1 LSAISIFCFA
11 ITNAPTALDARAAD
25 SYPDRPIHLLVAPY
39 PPSGP
44 NDVIARLVA
53 NKLGD
58 GLGWHVVVENRPGG
72 SGNLAVIGT
81 AVRLNPS
88 LFSNVG
94 YAFDQF
100 TPVSIPTQ
108 DPQILVVHPSLGTK
122 SAQELVERAK
132 KEPGKI
138 NSGSSGNGTSVPL
151 AAELFKRA
159 AGVDLQH
166 VPYKGTSVL
175 MADLL
180 AGRVPVAF
188 VSLLVAKQHVA
199 RGELLARNHLQ
210 GAIAEFGRTH

>member
-1 LSAISIFCFA
+1 MRS
-11 ITNAPTALDARAAD
+11 TN
-25 SYPDRPIHLLVAPY
+25 LLRSPY
-39 PPSGP
+39 
-44 NDVIARLVA
+44 
-53 NKLGD
+53 
-58 GLGWHVVVENRPGG
+58 
-72 SGNLAVIGT
+72 
-81 AVRLNPS
+81 
-88 LFSNVG
+88 
-94 YAFDQF
+94 
-100 TPVSIPTQ
+100 TQ

-132 KEPGKI
+132 KEPEKI
-138 NSGSSGNGTSVPL
+138 NSGSSGNGTSVHL

-188 VSLLVAKQHVA
+188 VSPLVAKQHVA